1 MSYPYCTTMFLAA
14 FFTTQTVVQRCSSS
28 DPPKL
33 DLVVTVDSDLKG
45 CHIPDIFRDK
55 YAYCAG
61 DLLHV
66 HAVGAKGLWI
76 LWDNEQSVK
85 SQFVVSCP
93 DDPTCATTTDGLAVS
108 VGMRAGAMRIFAAD
122 EDLGFLA
129 EKLGL
134 EVWNERFARTKQH
147 LFERIDVYHRS
158 GVNFGDDP

>member
-1 MSYPYCTTMFLAA
+1 MFLAA
-14 FFTTQTVVQRCSSS
+14 FCTSHGFGGRCNTS

-45 CHIPDIFRDK
+45 CHIPDIFRDR

-66 HAVGAKGLWI
+66 RAVGAKGLWI

-93 DDPTCATTTDGLAVS
+93 DDPTCAITTDGLAVS
-108 VGMRAGAMRIFAAD
+108 VGMRTGAMRIFAAD

-134 EVWNERFARTKQH
+134 EVWERRFQRTDKH

-158 GVNFGDDP
+158 GVGFLE